1 MPMPDDD
8 DLFLDAIQ
16 ASELL
21 GVSTATLYSYVSRKR
36 VRSEPIEGTRSRKYW
51 KADIER
57 LARRAPDATNAPAQA
72 PLLSLSR
79 ITLLTNGGLYFRGQ
93 DAIRL
98 SESLSLESLAALL
111 WQADEAKAFGKAPA
125 DASKTW
131 QQLRTSMQELS
142 VQERAI
148 AMFPMI
154 ERADPRA
161 YDLSPEGFARTGAA
175 VLRWYA
181 TLLVQAAKPSDQP
194 LHIFVARALKAPPGF
209 EDVIRRLLVLS
220 ADHEFDPITYA
231 VRAVANVGVT
241 PYQAATIGLIAIQGQ
256 RIQAERFGAARR
268 FLEEILGEKDGR
280 IAAIRRLRTGE
291 PLPGFIGGSS
301 PTDVDPRAVALT
313 QALDLALDDD
323 REWMQLKE
331 AAQVI
336 FEATGKSANFIVP
349 ALFIGRRLGLRGNE
363 LALAGLGRLAGW
375 IAHAMEQFHDNPLIR
390 PRATYVGQLPAG
402 NPPA

>member
-1 MPMPDDD
+1 MTDDD
-8 DLFLDAIQ
+8 DLFLDATQ

-21 GVSTATLYSYVSRKR
+21 GVSMSTLYSYVSRKR
-36 VRSEPIEGTRSRKYW
+36 VRSEPIDGTRSRKYW
-51 KADIER
+51 KADIEK
-57 LARRAPDATNAPAQA
+57 LARKAPDSTDAAPQA

-98 SESLSLESLAALL
+98 SETHTLESLAALL
-111 WQADEAKAFGKAPA
+111 WQADEVQAFGKAPA
-125 DASKTW
+125 DASKSW
-131 QQLRTSMQELS
+131 QQLRTSLQDLS

-181 TLLVQAAKPSDQP
+181 TLLVQAPKPSDQP
-194 LHIFVARALKAPPGF
+194 LHVFVARALKAPPNF

-220 ADHEFDPITYA
+220 ADHEFDPTTYA

-241 PYQAATIGLIAIQGQ
+241 PYQAVTIGLIAIQGQ
-256 RIQAERFGAARR
+256 RIQAERFGASRR
-268 FLEEILGEKDGR
+268 FLEEILSEKDGR
-280 IAAIRRLRTGE
+280 AAPIRRLRSGE

-301 PTDVDPRAVALT
+301 PTDLDPRAVALT
-313 QALDLALDDD
+313 RSLDLVLDGD
-323 REWMQLKE
+323 REWNQLRE
-331 AAQVI
+331 AERVI
-336 FEATGKSANFIVP
+336 FEATGKTANFIVP
-349 ALFIGRRLGLRGNE
+349 ALFIGRRLGLHGNE
-363 LALAGLGRLAGW
+363 RALAGLGRLAGW

-390 PRATYVGQLPAG
+390 PRATYVGLLPAG
-402 NPPA
+402 GPSA

>member
-1 MPMPDDD
+1 MTDDD
-8 DLFLDAIQ
+8 DLFLDATQ

-21 GVSTATLYSYVSRKR
+21 GVSISTLYAYVSRKR

-57 LARRAPDATNAPAQA
+57 LARKASDSTDAAPQA

-93 DAIRL
+93 DAIQL
-98 SESLSLESLAALL
+98 SETHTLESLAALL
-111 WQADEAKAFGKAPA
+111 WQADESKAFGKAPA
-125 DASKTW
+125 DASKSW
-131 QQLRTSMQELS
+131 QQLRTSLQDLT

-181 TLLVQAAKPSDQP
+181 TLLVQAPKPSDQP
-194 LHIFVARALKAPPGF
+194 LHIFVARALKAPPDF

-220 ADHEFDPITYA
+220 ADHEFDPTTYA

-241 PYQAATIGLIAIQGQ
+241 PYQAVTIGLIAIQGQ
-256 RIQAERFGAARR
+256 RIQAERFGASRR
-268 FLEEILGEKDGR
+268 FLEEILSENDGR
-280 IAAIRRLRTGE
+280 AAAIRRLRSGE

-301 PTDVDPRAVALT
+301 PADPDPRAVALT
-313 QALDLALDDD
+313 RSLDLVLDGD
-323 REWMQLKE
+323 REWNQLRE
-331 AAQVI
+331 AERVI
-336 FEATGKSANFIVP
+336 FEATGKTANFIVP

-375 IAHAMEQFHDNPLIR
+375 IAHAKEQFHDNPLIR
-390 PRATYVGQLPAG
+390 PRATYVGLLPAG
-402 NPPA
+402 GPPA

>member
-1 MPMPDDD
+1 MTDAD
-8 DLFLDAIQ
+8 DLFLDATQ
-16 ASELL
+16 AAELL
-21 GVSTATLYSYVSRKR
+21 GVSISTLYAYVSRKR

-57 LARRAPDATNAPAQA
+57 LANKAPDSVSAAAQP

-98 SESLSLESLAALL
+98 SETITLESLAALL
-111 WQADEAKAFGKAPA
+111 WQADESKAFGKAPA
-125 DASKTW
+125 DASKAW
-131 QQLRTSMQELS
+131 QQLRTSLQELS

-181 TLLVQAAKPSDQP
+181 TLLVQAPKPSDQP
-194 LHIFVARALKAPPGF
+194 LHIFVARALKAPTHF
-209 EDVIRRLLVLS
+209 EDIIRRLLVLS
-220 ADHEFDPITYA
+220 ADHEFDPTTYA

-241 PYQAATIGLIAIQGQ
+241 PYQAVTIGLIAIQGQ
-256 RIQAERFGAARR
+256 RIQAERFGASRR
-268 FLEEILGEKDGR
+268 FLEEILSESDGR
-280 IAAIRRLRTGE
+280 TAAIRRLRSGE
-291 PLPGFIGGSS
+291 ALPGFIGGSS
-301 PTDVDPRAVALT
+301 PTDRDPRAVALT
-313 QALDLALDDD
+313 NSLDLALDGD
-323 REWMQLKE
+323 REWRQLRE
-331 AAQVI
+331 AEHVI
-336 FEATGKSANFIVP
+336 FEATGKMANFIVP

-375 IAHAMEQFHDNPLIR
+375 IAHAMEQFHDNPLVR

-402 NPPA
+402 DPSA

>member
-1 MPMPDDD
+1 MTDDEE
-8 DLFLDAIQ
+8 LFLDASQ

-21 GVSTATLYSYVSRKR
+21 GVSISTLYSYVSRKR

-51 KADIER
+51 KADIEK
-57 LARRAPDATNAPAQA
+57 LARKAPDSTAVTPQA

-93 DAIRL
+93 DAIQL
-98 SESLSLESLAALL
+98 SENLTLESLAALL
-111 WQADEAKAFGKAPA
+111 WQADEGKAFGKAPA
-125 DASKTW
+125 DASKSW
-131 QQLRTSMQELS
+131 QQLRTSLQDLT

-181 TLLVQAAKPSDQP
+181 TLLVQAPKPSDQP
-194 LHIFVARALKAPPGF
+194 LHIFVARALKAPPNF

-220 ADHEFDPITYA
+220 ADHEFDPTTYA

-241 PYQAATIGLIAIQGQ
+241 PYQAVTIGLIAIQGQ
-256 RIQAERFGAARR
+256 RIQAERFGASRR
-268 FLEEILGEKDGR
+268 FIEEILSEKDGR
-280 IAAIRRLRTGE
+280 AAAIRRLRSGE

-301 PTDVDPRAVALT
+301 PTDPDPRAVALT
-313 QALDLALDDD
+313 RSLDLVLDGD
-323 REWMQLKE
+323 REWNQLRQAE
-331 AAQVI
+331 RVI
-336 FEATGKSANFIVP
+336 FEATGKTANFIVP

-375 IAHAMEQFHDNPLIR
+375 IAHAKEQFHENPLIR

-402 NPPA
+402 DPSA